1 VINIRHAGLADLGVL
16 IPLFRGYLDVYG
28 QPASEPDAG
37 AFLAAHLD
45 AGTSIILVAE
55 REGAGVGFAQLYPTW
70 DSLSLTSRW
79 ILSDLFVAPDARR
92 TGVGRA
98 LVASALDV
106 AKDSGAGSMS
116 LDTAGDNEAAQALYE
131 QMGFERDEVFI
142 TYHHALSD

>member
-1 VINIRHAGLADLGVL
+1 MINIRHAGLADLGVL
-16 IPLFRGYLDVYG
+16 IPLFRGYLDFYG

-55 REGAGVGFAQLYPTW
+55 RDGAGVGFAQLYPTW

-79 ILSDLFVAPDARR
+79 ILFDLFVDPDARR
-92 TGVGRA
+92 GGVGRA

-116 LDTAGDNEAAQALYE
+116 LDTAVDNEPAQALYE
-131 QMGFERDEVFI
+131 EMGFERDEVFV

>member
-1 VINIRHAGLADLGVL
+1 MINVRHAGLADLGVL
-16 IPLFRGYLDVYG
+16 IPLFRGYLDFYG

-55 REGAGVGFAQLYPTW
+55 RDGDGVGFAQLYPTW

-79 ILSDLFVAPDARR
+79 ILYDLFVDPDARR
-92 TGVGRA
+92 GGVGRA

-106 AKDSGAGSMS
+106 ARDSGAGSMS
-116 LDTAGDNEAAQALYE
+116 LDTAVDNEPAQALYE
-131 QMGFERDEVFI
+131 ELGFERDEVFV